1 MTEISKEYGTALFML
16 ACEEGEA
23 RNYATALEQIRKAFT
38 ENPQYAEMLSSPS
51 ISLKERLNAIDAA
64 FSNEVPEYVLS
75 FLKLL
80 CEKGRI
86 SCFIESV
93 EEYLSLLA
101 ESERVSNAKVTS
113 AVALTDGEKQKL
125 ITKLEEVS
133 RGKVHAEYFVD
144 ASLLG
149 GLIVE
154 LDGKIMDG
162 SLRHRLYDV
171 KEVILHEHKTG
182 RNQ

>member
-16 ACEEGEA
+16 ACEEGET
-23 RNYATALEQIRKAFT
+23 RKYAAALEQIKEIFSAY
-38 ENPQYAEMLSSPS
+38 PQYVEMLASPS
-51 ISLKERLNAIDAA
+51 ISLNERLSAIDAA
-64 FSNEVPEYVLS
+64 FSDAAPEYVLS
-75 FLKLL
+75 YLKLL

-86 SCFIESV
+86 SCFVESV
-93 EEYLSLLA
+93 EEYLALLA
-101 ESERVSNAKVTS
+101 ASERVSNAKVTS
-113 AVALTDGEKQKL
+113 AVALTDEEKQKL
-125 ITKLEEVS
+125 IAKLEEVN

-149 GLIVE
+149 GAIVE
-154 LDGKIMDG
+154 MDGKIMDG

>member
-16 ACEEGEA
+16 AAEEGET
-23 RNYATALEQIRKAFT
+23 RNFASALEQIREVFIA
-38 ENPQYAEMLSSPS
+38 NPQYEELLASPS
-51 ISLKERLNAIDAA
+51 ISLRERLDAIDAA
-64 FSNEVPEYVLS
+64 FSDVIPEYVLS

-86 SCFIESV
+86 SCFADAV
-93 EEYLSLLA
+93 EEYLTLLA
-101 ESERVSNAKVTS
+101 ESERVSNAKVIS
-113 AVALTDGEKQKL
+113 AVALTKEEKQKL
-125 ITKLEEVS
+125 VAKLEEVNC
-133 RGKVHAEYFVD
+133 GKVHAEYVVD

-154 LDGKIMDG
+154 MDGKIMDG